1 MALALD
7 NGRTQSASAHPKGK
21 PIEYRLIVAIAFLVF
36 LVAAIVEALLPHN
49 LVARFTGRA
58 KGKSIFQR
66 ARDSARTCAAYAFM
80 G

>member
-7 NGRTQSASAHPKGK
+7 NGRTHAASAPRKGK
-21 PIEYRLIVAIAFLVF
+21 PVEYRLIFAVAFLVF
-36 LVAAIVEALLPHN
+36 LAAAVVEALLPHN
-49 LVARFTGRA
+49 VLARFTGSSNR
-58 KGKSIFQR
+58 KSIFQR